1 MLEELLHSLGIAYRR
16 MDGAVSP
23 QERQTIV
30 DDFTADVSISCL
42 LLSTRACG
50 LGINLTSAD
59 TVILHDVDFNPAVDQ
74 QAMDR
79 VHRIGQTRPVRVITL
94 ATEGTVDEK
103 VLAIASKKV
112 LSQHTLLGE
121 GGAQADGARDSH
133 AGLMGSILREVLL
146 SRSSEGHHPGETRGG
161 EPDGGEAAAVGEAS
175 AMEVEAEAVSKGE
188 AVSQA
193 EAGQGEECGAA
204 GDVAGGE
211 AEASG
216 GGGGAAVSEETLR
229 RLICERLAACEAEE
243 EVSVKAVLRELSS
256 RLGVDLK
263 AAGLKPLVLQILG
276 EEAR

>member
-1 MLEELLHSLGIAYRR
+1 

-23 QERQTIV
+23 QQRQTIV
-30 DDFTADVSISCL
+30 DDFTADVSISRL

-59 TVILHDVDFNPAVDQ
+59 TVIMHDVDLNPAVDQ

-133 AGLMGSILREVLL
+133 AGLMGSILRENPPQCSAATCRVCPGARFRRGDIL
-146 SRSSEGHHPGETRGG
+146 SDVNEPAFLDGSQTRGY
-161 EPDGGEAAAVGEAS
+161 ARY
-175 AMEVEAEAVSKGE
+175 
-188 AVSQA
+188 SQ
-193 EAGQGEECGAA
+193 
-204 GDVAGGE
+204 
-211 AEASG
+211 
-216 GGGGAAVSEETLR
+216 
-229 RLICERLAACEAEE
+229 LA
-243 EVSVKAVLRELSS
+243 
-256 RLGVDLK
+256 
-263 AAGLKPLVLQILG
+263 
-276 EEAR
+276 

>member
-1 MLEELLHSLGIAYRR
+1 

-121 GGAQADGARDSH
+121 GGAQTDGARDSH
-133 AGLMGSILREVLL
+133 AGVMGPILREVLL
-146 SRSSEGHHPGETRGG
+146 ARSSEGHHPGETRGGETRGG

-175 AMEVEAEAVSKGE
+175 AMEVEAEGVSQGE

-193 EAGQGEECGAA
+193 EAGQGGECGAA